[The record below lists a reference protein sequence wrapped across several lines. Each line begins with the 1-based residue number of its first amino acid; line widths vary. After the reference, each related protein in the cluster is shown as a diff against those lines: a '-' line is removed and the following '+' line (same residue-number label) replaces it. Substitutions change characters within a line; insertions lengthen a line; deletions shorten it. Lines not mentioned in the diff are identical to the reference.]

1 VARATRETKRETW
14 RPTAG
19 SPTQADA
26 MTSDHRRTQMLP
38 ACGGSEVSQATALAR
53 DPTGR
58 PSGVGAGALQAH
70 DGLLRRS
77 LAARRVGGP
86 RMQPTSAAGGF
97 SHFHPAVGAVHRDTR
112 RGAGRIRAGGADE
125 PARGEG
131 TIKEL
136 AKSQLLRCRRPK
148 AHAQAEPPSAT
159 AARSPAERPARMN
172 GKTAGIGDGRPGAAT
187 RDTRRRKTDGR
198 SGQ

>member
-1 VARATRETKRETW
+1 
-14 RPTAG
+14 
-19 SPTQADA
+19 

-38 ACGGSEVSQATALAR
+38 ACGGFEVSRATALAS

-58 PSGVGAGALQAH
+58 PSGVGAVAPQARGR
-70 DGLLRRS
+70 DLLSRS
-77 LAARRVGGP
+77 LEARRVGGP

-97 SHFHPAVGAVHRDTR
+97 SHFHPAVGAAHRDTR
-112 RGAGRIRAGGADE
+112 RGAGCIRAGGADE

-136 AKSQLLRCRRPK
+136 AQFDRLLRCRRPK
-148 AHAQAEPPSAT
+148 AHAQAEPPRG
-159 AARSPAERPARMN
+159 AAPRSPAERPAHMN
-172 GKTAGIGDGRPGAAT
+172 GKTPGIGDGRPGAAT